1 MSVEE
6 NMMDS
11 AEQMAGADSNSPE
24 IAALQAEIER
34 LQQDVQEAKEQSLRV
49 AAEMQNVRRR
59 AEMDV
64 EKAHKFGLEKFAKEL
79 LPVVDG
85 LEKAIEAEVAAK
97 NEMTALREGVE
108 LTLSMLLNGI
118 RKFDV
123 EQLDPVGQP
132 FNPEQHEAMAMVD
145 APGAEPNTV
154 VAAMQKGYLL
164 NGRLLRPAMVVVA
177 KS

>member
-11 AEQMAGADSNSPE
+11 PEQAHDGSAAAEVV
-24 IAALQAEIER
+24 ALQAEIER
-34 LQQDVQEAKEQSLRV
+34 LQHELQDAKEQSLRV

-108 LTLSMLLNGI
+108 LTLSILLNGI
-118 RKFDV
+118 RKFDI

-132 FNPEQHEAMAMVD
+132 FNPEQHEAMAMID
-145 APGAEPNTV
+145 APDAVPNTV
-154 VAAMQKGYLL
+154 IAAMQKGYLL

-177 KS
+177 KG

>member
-11 AEQMAGADSNSPE
+11 PEQVQDGNSSADVAG
-24 IAALQAEIER
+24 LQAEIER
-34 LQQDVQEAKEQSLRV
+34 LQQEVQDAKEQSLRV

-79 LPVVDG
+79 LPAVDG

-108 LTLSMLLNGI
+108 LTLSILLNGI
-118 RKFDV
+118 RKFDI

-164 NGRLLRPAMVVVA
+164 SGRLLRPAMVVVA
-177 KS
+177 KN

>member
-123 EQLDPVGQP
+123 EQLD
-132 FNPEQHEAMAMVD
+132 VD
-145 APGAEPNTV
+145 RLAEDV
-154 VAAMQKGYLL
+154 
-164 NGRLLRPAMVVVA
+164 RRFC
-177 KS
+177 SESS

>member
-11 AEQMAGADSNSPE
+11 AEQAAGADSNSPE

-34 LQQDVQEAKEQSLRV
+34 LQQEVQEAKEQSLRV

-79 LPVVDG
+79 LPALDG

-108 LTLSMLLNGI
+108 LTLSILLNGI

-145 APGAEPNTV
+145 APGAAPNTV